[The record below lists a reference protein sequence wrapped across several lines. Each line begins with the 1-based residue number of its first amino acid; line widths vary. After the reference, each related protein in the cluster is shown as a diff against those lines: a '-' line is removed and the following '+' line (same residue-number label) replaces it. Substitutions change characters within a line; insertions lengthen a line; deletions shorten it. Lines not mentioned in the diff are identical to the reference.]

1 MKKLTFIFLGCI
13 FAIFLNVNSFAQTTM
28 SQEGQYIFNSL
39 GFYIGGV
46 LVAFMAAGF
55 CMLESGLV
63 TTKSVSTI
71 AAKNIG
77 KFAICSLIFFLVGY
91 NLAYGVP
98 EGGFMGSFSIW
109 TDTTDAETG
118 YSGYSDWF
126 FQTMFV
132 CATASIVSGAVAER
146 IKIWPFFIFA
156 AIMAGVIYPISM
168 GWQWGGGWLA
178 TSGFSDFAGSTLVHA
193 CGGAAALAGVIV
205 LGAREGRFGSR
216 GEKKSMQPFAASS
229 IPLVTLGTFL
239 LWFGWFGFNGF
250 SQLAMGTFDDVNAI
264 SKIAVNTH
272 LAGAAGTV
280 TGAALTRLI
289 GGKTDIVM
297 MLNGA
302 LAGLVAI
309 TAEPLTP
316 GPITAM
322 IIGSIGAVIMYYGTK
337 LLENLGLD
345 DVVGAIPVHM
355 FAGIFG
361 TLVVPLTNSDTSFGT
376 QFVGVI
382 SVCVFSFVLSWIT
395 FSTLKSTIGLRISK
409 AAEKQGTDKAEVAE
423 VYGRVQDRHR
433 ESAILDG
440 RTYKKQ
446 NQFTFLLH
454 YGF

>member
-1 MKKLTFIFLGCI
+1 MRKAFFLI
-13 FAIFLNVNSFAQTTM
+13 LSSIVFFLSLINFSFAKTTM

-39 GFYIGGV
+39 GFYLGGV

-63 TTKSVSTI
+63 TTKSVSSI

-77 KFAICSLIFFLVGY
+77 KFAIGSIVFFLVGY
-91 NLAYGVP
+91 NLAYDIP
-98 EGGFMGSFSIW
+98 EGGFIGSFSIW
-109 TDTTDAETG
+109 EDTSNVETG

-126 FQTMFV
+126 YQTMFV
-132 CATASIVSGAVAER
+132 CATVSIVSGAVAER
-146 IKIWPFFIFA
+146 IKIWPFFFFA
-156 AIMAGVIYPISM
+156 AIMAGFIYPISM

-178 TSGFSDFAGSTLVHA
+178 VAGFSDFAGSTLVHA

-205 LGAREGRFGSR
+205 LGARDGRFGAR
-216 GEKKSMQPFAASS
+216 GEKKSMIPFAASS

-264 SKIAVNTH
+264 AKIAVNTH
-272 LAGAAGTV
+272 LAGAAGVV

-316 GPITAM
+316 TPIVAM
-322 IIGSIGAVIMYYGTK
+322 VIGSIGAVIMYCGTK
-337 LLENLGLD
+337 LLENLRLD
-345 DVVGAIPVHM
+345 DVVGAIPVHL

-361 TLVVPLTNSDTSFGT
+361 TLIVPFTNMDTSFRT
-376 QFVGVI
+376 QFLGTI
-382 SVCVFSFVLSWIT
+382 SVCAFSFVLSYVVFRAMKET
-395 FSTLKSTIGLRISK
+395 TGLRISK
-409 AAEKQGTDKAEVAE
+409 AAEKLGTDKAEIGVVA
-423 VYGRVQDRHR
+423 YSIRD
-433 ESAILDG
+433 
-440 RTYKKQ
+440 
-446 NQFTFLLH
+446 
-454 YGF
+454 

>member
-1 MKKLTFIFLGCI
+1 MKKILLTFLSCFFTLGLI
-13 FAIFLNVNSFAQTTM
+13 GSTSAETTM

-39 GFYIGGV
+39 GFYLGGV

-91 NLAYGVP
+91 NVAYGVP
-98 EGGFMGSFSIW
+98 EGGYIGSFSIW
-109 TDTTDAETG
+109 TDTTNTETG

-146 IKIWPFFIFA
+146 IKIWPFFVFA

-168 GWQWGGGWLA
+168 GWQWGGGWLSTA
-178 TSGFSDFAGSTLVHA
+178 GFSDFAGSTLVHA

-205 LGAREGRFGSR
+205 LGARSGRFSSQGGKR
-216 GEKKSMQPFAASS
+216 IMVPFAASS

-272 LAGAAGTV
+272 LAGAAGTF
-280 TGAALTRLI
+280 TGAAITRLI

-322 IIGSIGAVIMYYGTK
+322 LIGSVGAVIMYYGTK
-337 LLENLGLD
+337 MLENFGLD

-361 TLVVPLTNSDTSFGT
+361 TLIVPLTNNDTSFGT
-376 QFVGVI
+376 QFIGVL
-382 SVCVFSFVLSWIT
+382 SVCTFSFVLSWVT
-395 FSTLKSTIGLRISK
+395 FTALKSTIGLRISK
-409 AAEKQGTDKAEVAE
+409 AAEKLGTDKAEIGVTA
-423 VYGRVQDRHR
+423 YSIRD
-433 ESAILDG
+433 
-440 RTYKKQ
+440 
-446 NQFTFLLH
+446 
-454 YGF
+454 